1 MIMMKEAATL
11 ERTSANEGVQLQ
23 SLTLSEGTIR
33 FEPDVT
39 DYNVTVAEDV
49 TKILVKGVTSEEDS
63 FYTVSGNTN
72 MVKGKNE
79 IVVTVTDKDGNT
91 GNYYIHVQVGQQ
103 AEQESASQDSQRSSQ
118 SAQSQAA
125 DSQDSQSSQN
135 TQSFLQAG
143 PQELFSKAADE
154 FQNFTQTVTSGDL
167 QYVTY
172 SVLGCG
178 ALAVV
183 LWIAVFARRAAAKRR
198 YKKERKERLARR
210 KEQEK
215 QWELAQT
222 QQDILLKQVDELL
235 EKKKT
240 RGPKMRE
247 QEPEEFDYDDEGYTE
262 DDDDYGDYDEEQEA
276 ELDRWLA
283 GSDEDGR
290 DEDR

>member
-1 MIMMKEAATL
+1 MNMMIMKEAATL

-39 DYNVTVAEDV
+39 EYNVTVAEDV
-49 TKILVKGVTSEEDS
+49 TKILVKGVTCDEES

-79 IVVTVTDKDGNT
+79 IVVTVTDKDGNI
-91 GNYYIHVQVGQQ
+91 GHYYIHVQVGELHSQIEE
-103 AEQESASQDSQRSSQ
+103 ASSESQTQVSQ
-118 SAQSQAA
+118 SAGVQASQSVQ
-125 DSQDSQSSQN
+125 SSSQN
-135 TQSFLQAG
+135 ASEGSQSILSNVTG
-143 PQELFSKAADE
+143 E
-154 FQNFTQTVTSGDL
+154 FQTFAETVTSGNL

-172 SVLGCG
+172 GVLGCG

-183 LWIAVFARRAAAKRR
+183 LWIAVFIRRAAVKRR
-198 YKKERKERLARR
+198 YKKERKAHAARR
-210 KEQEK
+210 KEQQK

-222 QQDILLKQVDELL
+222 QQDILLKQVDDLL

-240 RGPKMRE
+240 TRGPKVRE
-247 QEPEEFDYDDEGYTE
+247 EEPEEDYDEGYTE

-283 GSDEDGR
+283 GLDEDGQ